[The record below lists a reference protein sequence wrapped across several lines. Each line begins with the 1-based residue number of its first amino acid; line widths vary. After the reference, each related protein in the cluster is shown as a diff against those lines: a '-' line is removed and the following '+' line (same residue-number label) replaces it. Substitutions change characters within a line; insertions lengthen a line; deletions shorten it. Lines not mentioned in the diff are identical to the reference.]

1 MKDKIKEYLSTECTD
16 GELIGIV
23 REINMQDKSLD
34 NLDMCYNNEEFYNYY
49 FEKPSQLFQAIKEA
63 EILDVRYNATD
74 EFILFDSHG
83 DIETFTRELYVEEI
97 KKYIDDV
104 AEGVVELYKKI
115 SLPYH
120 LKEKIKT
127 WKKEMM

>member
-49 FEKPSQLFQAIKEA
+49 FEKPSQLFQAIKETM
-63 EILDVRYNATD
+63 LCGCRYNATD

-104 AEGVVELYKKI
+104 AERVEELYKKI
-115 SLPYH
+115 FLPYH
-120 LKEKIKT
+120 LEEKIKI